1 MSRRM
6 RVWWVLVCAAV
17 LLLSTTVGV
26 RADGRY
32 HVVRPGET
40 LYSIGRLY
48 GVNPYDIAAANSLAN
63 PNIIYVGQ
71 YLHIPGC
78 CGPPG
83 PAPVTSVR
91 AVRQYQVSTY
101 PWWPVQAP
109 LRTYRRAPY
118 GWGSHAQPWP
128 SYGYRSYPMPGPW
141 PSYGYPSYPM
151 PGPGPYAPVV
161 W

>member
-40 LYSIGRLY
+40 LYSIGRSY
-48 GVNPYDIAAANSLAN
+48 GVNPYDIATANNLAN
-63 PNIIYVGQ
+63 PNLIYVGQ
-71 YLHIPGC
+71 YLHIPGYY
-78 CGPPG
+78 GQHW

-91 AVRQYQVSTY
+91 AVRQYQASTY
-101 PWWPVQAP
+101 AWWPVQAP
-109 LRTYRRAPY
+109 VRTYRRAPY
-118 GWGSHAQPWP
+118 GW
-128 SYGYRSYPMPGPW
+128 RSYAYQW
-141 PSYGYPSYPM
+141 PRYGYPSYPM
-151 PGPGPYAPVV
+151 PGRGPYSQVV